1 MIMENQVHH
10 MILDM
15 FIKKENKRLMDI
27 LMVIL
32 SMKEVEMML
41 KVLLMDILMVILSM
55 TNKIIILNLSKRL

>member
-1 MIMENQVHH
+1 MIMENQILH
-10 MILDM
+10 MISDM
-15 FIKKENKRLMDI
+15 FIKKENKILMDN

-55 TNKIIILNLSKRL
+55 MNKIIMLQPK